1 MATMMQT
8 AAIQINLL
16 PQELRAVERRM
27 PRVSWARLVP
37 IMVSA
42 ALLGGLGAVAML
54 EERSIRLT
62 QAQVEVFAA
71 QRAKLAPVEARA
83 TALRAE
89 TAALS
94 AKLAL
99 VEQLSQTRDL
109 ASAQVDALPAVLP
122 ERLWL
127 SDVTMSDSLMATLQG
142 VALSPLTVADLV
154 ARLDST
160 LCFRHA
166 TLVLAEAGKIQETP
180 VTRFTVRCGLTR

>member
-1 MATMMQT
+1 MASAKMA

-16 PQELRAVERRM
+16 PEDLRASERRTA
-27 PRVSWARLVP
+27 RISWARLMPVAA
-37 IMVSA
+37 SA
-42 ALLGGLGAVAML
+42 ALLGGLTAVALL
-54 EERSIRLT
+54 EERSIRVVAAEVATLEAT
-62 QAQVEVFAA
+62 RAQ
-71 QRAKLAPVEARA
+71 LAPVEARV

-89 TAALS
+89 RADLTT
-94 AKLAL
+94 KLAL
-99 VEQLSQTRDL
+99 VEQLSQGRDL

-127 SDVTMSDSLMATLQG
+127 NDVSINDSMKATVQG

-166 TLVLAEAGKIQETP
+166 TLVLAEAGKIQDKP
-180 VTRFTVRCGLTR
+180 VTRFTVRCGVVR